1 MSTNYGFLEGNY
13 HTSTKVNGKTSWVKD
28 AYAIWCTS
36 SQNMWILGNLNDI
49 GQFAPIFW
57 SFNDFSELTVDNEWR
72 FSNGG
77 SWAISSDISIV
88 PTGNFRN
95 FIEKCMLAEP
105 KVNMSK
111 LRETFIN
118 DSPRQSHVFAK
129 LIKDRKIID
138 GWNEMEDQAW
148 TNIFHPELGYCHT
161 FNLRQ
166 VKNLSLDFDSY
177 YEIIFNTLK
186 SKDTYY
192 HDENVLFDPAK
203 TQKTGRPW
211 IRAKL
216 VKRIITLPEP
226 PLTRLPCFQDDYLTC
241 EDKNFHSIL
250 AKKHSCIVPILYSGN
265 HLSDVIDES
274 LPECNGNVTSEV
286 SLMKKNL
293 NHTNLT

>member
-1 MSTNYGFLEGNY
+1 MSNNYGFLEGNY
-13 HTSTKVNGKTSWVKD
+13 HTSTEVNGKPSWVND
-28 AYAIWCTS
+28 AYAIWYIS
-36 SQNMWILGNLNDI
+36 SHDMWILGNLNDI
-49 GQFAPIFW
+49 GQFSPIFW

-72 FSNGG
+72 FWNGA
-77 SWAISSDISIV
+77 SWTISSYISIV
-88 PTGNFRN
+88 LTGSFKD
-95 FIEKCMLAEP
+95 FIEKCLLAEP
-105 KVNMSK
+105 KVNMTH
-111 LRETFIN
+111 LMETFIN

-129 LIKDRKIID
+129 LIKDRKILD
-138 GWNEMEDQAW
+138 GWDEMEDQSW

-186 SKDTYY
+186 PKDTYY
-192 HDENVLFDPAK
+192 HEENVLFDPAK
-203 TQKTGRPW
+203 TQKTGRQW

-286 SLMKKNL
+286 SLMKKKF
-293 NHTNLT
+293 LTTPT